1 MSSRNLQSSKRSLT
15 MKSNRSVPVAFLC
28 AFGSV
33 AGCAAT
39 PPPRELVD
47 ARAAYQ
53 HAASGQAAQLDPTSL
68 HIAKTA
74 LDTAERANS
83 EDPTS
88 ESTRDYAYIA
98 GRKAQL
104 AEVQAAIVAE
114 AKAKAQ
120 AGADTVA
127 LQARGLQNAQGD
139 LKWSNAQLAQTST
152 QLAMSKEQLATE
164 QAARAAADKR
174 AKEAMDK
181 LAMAAALAVKEEP
194 RGTVI
199 TLPGNV
205 LFATN
210 KAELLPAAQAKL
222 AQVADA
228 LKNQDDHA
236 MVVEGHTDSQGT
248 EAANLDLG
256 QRRAQSV
263 RDYLV
268 SRGVSADKISAS
280 GVGQGR
286 PIADNKTVDGRA
298 QNRRV
303 EIVVQPIEKR

>member
-1 MSSRNLQSSKRSLT
+1 MN
-15 MKSNRSVPVAFLC
+15 SNRSVPVALLWAF

-53 HAASGQAAQLDPTSL
+53 RAASGQAAQLDPTSL

-104 AEVQAAIVAE
+104 AEVQAAILAE
-114 AKAKAQ
+114 AKVKAQ
-120 AGADTVA
+120 AGAATVA

-139 LKWSNAQLAQTST
+139 LKWSNAQLAQTSTQLAMTST

-181 LAMAAALAVKEEP
+181 LAIAAALAVKEEP

-248 EAANLDLG
+248 ETSNLDLG

-286 PIADNKTVDGRA
+286 PIADNKTVEGRA